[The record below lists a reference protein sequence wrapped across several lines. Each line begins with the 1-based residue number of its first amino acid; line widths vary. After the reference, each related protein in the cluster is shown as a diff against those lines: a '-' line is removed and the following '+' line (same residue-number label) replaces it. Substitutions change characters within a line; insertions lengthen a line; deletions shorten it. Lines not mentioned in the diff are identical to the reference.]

1 MTPKKNI
8 TRKYHRIVELPVIWF
23 RFRNVASPRLPA
35 TESVT
40 PGVDVKVTRTTKWV
54 WIYGINT
61 VNVTE
66 SKTGTSWDIDKQQMR
81 YHVVGCSQSDGF
93 HTRSVAMSVGG
104 YPTKNSNI
112 FLKHPTREMLARFQL
127 KDGFSIYPLVKV
139 YKKRWKIHRLLM
151 GSHQLFRLGHF
162 LCRKPL
168 SLPEGITSCNEK
180 QR

>member
-1 MTPKKNI
+1 M
-8 TRKYHRIVELPVIWF
+8 IWF

-40 PGVDVKVTRTTKWV
+40 PGVDVKVIRTTKWV

-66 SKTGTSWDIDKQQMR
+66 SKTGTSWDIEKQQMG

-93 HTRSVAMSVGG
+93 HIRPVAMSVGG
-104 YPTKNSNI
+104 YPIENSNI
-112 FLKHPTREMLARFQL
+112 FLKHQTREMLARFQL
-127 KDGFSIYPLVKV
+127 KDGFSIYPQ
-139 YKKRWKIHRLLM
+139 KRWKIHPLLM

-168 SLPEGITSCNEK
+168 GLPEGITSCNEK